1 MKFMLIT
8 GAGAGI
14 GAATA
19 RLFASEGWTLGL
31 TDIDAGAVAA
41 IADEL
46 GSRHWYSAL
55 DVTDSA
61 AVSDAVNAFG
71 AFSNGR
77 LHILFN
83 CAGILRVGHFESIPA
98 EEHKRVLDINVMGTI
113 NLCQQA
119 FPLLR
124 TTPSA
129 RVINMS
135 SASALYGT
143 PHFASY
149 SASKFAIRGLT
160 EALNLEWK
168 DHDILVQDMM
178 PPFVKTNMVSSQA
191 FEAPIIQR
199 LGVNLDAEDI
209 ARAIWSA
216 HQGDDVH
223 NPVSLQFKSLMFSNK
238 WLPTGLTRQL
248 LGRLSKP

>member
-19 RLFASEGWTLGL
+19 RRFADEGWTLGL
-31 TDIDAGAVAA
+31 TDIDADAVATLA
-41 IADEL
+41 GEL
-46 GSRHWYSAL
+46 GDRHWHSQL

-61 AVSDAVNAFG
+61 AVSDAINAFG
-71 AFSNGR
+71 AFSSGR
-77 LHILFN
+77 LNLLFN

-98 EEHKRVLDINVMGTI
+98 EEHKRILDINVMGTM

-119 FPLLR
+119 FPLLK

-129 RVINMS
+129 QVINMS
-135 SASALYGT
+135 SASALYGI

-168 DHDILVQDMM
+168 EHDILVQDMM
-178 PPFVKTNMVSSQA
+178 PPFVKTGMVSSQA

-199 LGVNLDAEDI
+199 LGVNLGAEDI
-209 ARAIWSA
+209 AKAVWSA
-216 HQGDDVH
+216 HQGDEVH
-223 NPVSLQFKSLMFSNK
+223 NPVSLQFKSLMFTNK
-238 WLPTGLTRQL
+238 WLPTGFTRQL
-248 LGRLSKP
+248 LGRLSKS